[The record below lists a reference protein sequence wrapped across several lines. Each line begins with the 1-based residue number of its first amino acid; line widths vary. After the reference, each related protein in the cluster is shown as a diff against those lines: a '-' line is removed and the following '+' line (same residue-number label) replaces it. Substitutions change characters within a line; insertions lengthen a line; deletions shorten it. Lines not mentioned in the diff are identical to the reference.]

1 MLFGSSLA
9 AGPFVVPVLD
19 LLLFFFLFFE
29 FRDDELDD
37 EGSGPVAV
45 ADGAARDRVGDR
57 GGAPPPPP
65 PRASSGLSAVAAEA
79 EDDEEGDDD
88 EEELV
93 SRSRLHSS
101 LWPACHA
108 ARWQAW
114 LQYFRCR
121 HPEHFCSDRSVA
133 GAPQKAHWSG
143 IVRNRCVW
151 RWRASRIRSDQ
162 IGLSL
167 PSPHAST
174 FGMGVVHTLPRI

>member
-1 MLFGSSLA
+1 MVFGSSLA
-9 AGPFVVPVLD
+9 AGPFVVSVLD
-19 LLLFFFLFFE
+19 LLLFFFLFFFV
-29 FRDDELDD
+29 FRDDD
-37 EGSGPVAV
+37 EGSGLCAA
-45 ADGAARDRVGDR
+45 ADGGAARGG
-57 GGAPPPPP
+57 GGAPPPP

-121 HPEHFCSDRSVA
+121 HPEHFCNDRSVA

-143 IVRNRCVW
+143 IVRNRFVW
-151 RWRASRIRSDQ
+151 RWRTK
-162 IGLSL
+162 LSQNVCRVMKK
-167 PSPHAST
+167 
-174 FGMGVVHTLPRI
+174 G

>member
-1 MLFGSSLA
+1 MVTHMVFTPVFFFVSDGASRSVGAWAVFGSSLA
-9 AGPFVVPVLD
+9 AGPFVVSGLVL
-19 LLLFFFLFFE
+19 LFFFFLFFL
-29 FRDDELDD
+29 FRDVAE
-37 EGSGPVAV
+37 SGLCTA
-45 ADGAARDRVGDR
+45 ADGGAARDG

-121 HPEHFCSDRSVA
+121 HPEHFCSDRSVLA
-133 GAPQKAHWSG
+133 VPQKAHWSG

-151 RWRASRIRSDQ
+151 RWRASRI
-162 IGLSL
+162 
-167 PSPHAST
+167 
-174 FGMGVVHTLPRI
+174 

>member
-1 MLFGSSLA
+1 MVFGSSLA
-9 AGPFVVPVLD
+9 AGPFVVSVLD
-19 LLLFFFLFFE
+19 LLLFFFLFFFV
-29 FRDDELDD
+29 FRDDD
-37 EGSGPVAV
+37 EGSGPGA
-45 ADGAARDRVGDR
+45 AAEGAARDG
-57 GGAPPPPP
+57 GGAPPPP

-133 GAPQKAHWSG
+133 AVPQNAHWSG

-151 RWRASRIRSDQ
+151 RWRASRI
-162 IGLSL
+162 
-167 PSPHAST
+167 
-174 FGMGVVHTLPRI
+174 